1 MDDLDNE
8 TIVLLSG
15 DRATELE
22 LERHFALKALRHNP
36 GILSNVTTFEKLC
49 FVLNDIKPNMETF
62 EPPCILVVAKALH
75 ELEKHPEWNNEIVQF
90 IAHIAHEEGWHT
102 LPEILKF
109 AQAALE
115 DLQEDCEL
123 DEEQQ
128 KIQSLKHLAVKKY
141 LG

>member
-8 TIVLLSG
+8 TIVLISG

-22 LERHFALKALRHNP
+22 LEKHFALKALRHNP

-62 EPPCILVVAKALH
+62 EPPCILVITKALH
-75 ELEKHPEWNNEIVQF
+75 ELEKHPEWNNEIKQF
-90 IAHIAHEEGWHT
+90 IALIAMEEGWCK
-102 LPEILKF
+102 LPGILSF
-109 AQAALE
+109 AQEALD

-123 DEEQQ
+123 DEEQNKVQ
-128 KIQSLKHLAVKKY
+128 TLKHMAVKRY
-141 LG
+141 LE